1 MKLTTGYKK
10 PIASSGTDAQE
21 QSSNNSYLLL
31 AGGGHKA
38 LSELVSPA
46 DLTTALSNY
55 VTIGSNQTITGV
67 KTFSQAINADITGNA
82 STATNVNWSGVTNK
96 PVIGNGALH
105 IKVNGSELT
114 PEGGIF
120 TANKGDNSTI
130 NITVPNAES
139 IEESTLNKLGDK
151 VVLKNGFTTEL
162 AKEMAEVLSEKN
174 TSRKLLFKF
183 NNPEVS
189 LECNP
194 DILSVNYIKVGDYYR
209 LNIAGSF
216 VLNGFNFYEQKIQD
230 NYNPVLY
237 SVISGTINNVELS
250 AKKTGMLYFRLSD
263 QQVSPNGAY
272 GPVMFELSVFV
283 ESLSTDYNEGIY
295 GELNI
300 TQFYQ

>member
-38 LSELVSPA
+38 ILDFATKE
-46 DLTTALSNY
+46 Y
-55 VTIGSNQTITGV
+55 V
-67 KTFSQAINADITGNA
+67 
-82 STATNVNWSGVTNK
+82 
-96 PVIGNGALH
+96 GNGALH
-105 IKVNGSELT
+105 IKVNGTELI
-114 PEGGIF
+114 PEGGLF
-120 TANKGDNSTI
+120 TANKSGDSTI

-139 IEESTLNKLGDK
+139 IEQSTLNKLGDK
-151 VVLKNGFTTEL
+151 VVFKDTFASEL
-162 AKEMAEVLSEKN
+162 ALEMAEVLSGKN
-174 TSRKLLFKF
+174 PDKGLVF
-183 NNPEVS
+183 NFTNPAS
-189 LECNP
+189 PGKIECNP

-283 ESLSTDYNEGIY
+283 ESLSTDNYSNGIY